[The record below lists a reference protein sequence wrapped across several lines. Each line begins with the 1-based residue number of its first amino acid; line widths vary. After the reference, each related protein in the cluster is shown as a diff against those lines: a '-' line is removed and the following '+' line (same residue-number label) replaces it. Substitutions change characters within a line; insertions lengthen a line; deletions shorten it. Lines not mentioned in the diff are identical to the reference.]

1 MTDLAQHSV
10 VHRTLRTNRRARS
23 ATDVALAKRMLALLQ
38 AGKDQR
44 GEKIAAAR
52 QAIAEEAMDTPMKLQ
67 IALDRMID
75 EVLESE

>member
-1 MTDLAQHSV
+1 MTDLTQRNV
-10 VHRTLRTNRRARS
+10 VHRTLRTKRPARS

-52 QAIAEEAMDTPMKLQ
+52 QAIAEEGMDAPMKLQ

>member
-1 MTDLAQHSV
+1 MTFLAQRKV
-10 VHRTLRTNRRARS
+10 VHRSLRTTRPARS
-23 ATDVALAKRMLALLQ
+23 ASDVALAKRMLALLQ

-52 QAIAEEAMDTPMKLQ
+52 GEIAEGMMDSDVVLD

-75 EVLESE
+75 EVESA